1 MLIYYY
7 INYINKDTFLLAF
20 KAAFKKTFIIVN
32 VYAGFQGARLVP
44 YNPDAVLSKLDIRLH
59 MLTLPTLGTI
69 T

>member
-32 VYAGFQGARLVP
+32 VYAGFQGAGLVL
-44 YNPDAVLSKLDIRLH
+44 YNPDTVLLKLNIRLCTP
-59 MLTLPTLGTI
+59 TLPTLGTI